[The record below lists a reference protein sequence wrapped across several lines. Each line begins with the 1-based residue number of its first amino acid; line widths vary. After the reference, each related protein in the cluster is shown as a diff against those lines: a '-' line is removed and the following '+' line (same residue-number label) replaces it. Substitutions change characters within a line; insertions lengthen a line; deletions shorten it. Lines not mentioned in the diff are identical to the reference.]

1 MEPSHEVIAAS
12 GVDWSTA
19 TGVAAVVE
27 SPVALP
33 ELVPDGVD
41 DVDDDVDDVDD
52 DVVDAAGVVLE
63 VVPVVPVALLQA
75 ASDTERARASATV
88 VSFFMGGSLLTRR
101 SELPSDPRTPVCGRG
116 RRARNRSVQNGPA
129 GRVER
134 G

>member
-1 MEPSHEVIAAS
+1 
-12 GVDWSTA
+12 
-19 TGVAAVVE
+19 
-27 SPVALP
+27 
-33 ELVPDGVD
+33 VPDGV
-41 DVDDDVDDVDD
+41 DDVDDVDD

-116 RRARNRSVQNGPA
+116 RRARNRSGQNGPA